1 MELPTMSSGRQQLLV
16 DRIERLIAERT
27 SGLIKGLRVEVFP
40 GEVVLSGWTQT
51 YYAKQL
57 ATHAALDVIET
68 GTLVNS
74 IEVY

>member
-27 SGLIKGLRVEVFP
+27 SGLIKGLRVEVLP
-40 GEVVLSGWTQT
+40 GEVILSGWTQT

-57 ATHAALDVIET
+57 ATHAALDAIEA
-68 GTLVNS
+68 GSLVNS
-74 IEVY
+74 IEVH